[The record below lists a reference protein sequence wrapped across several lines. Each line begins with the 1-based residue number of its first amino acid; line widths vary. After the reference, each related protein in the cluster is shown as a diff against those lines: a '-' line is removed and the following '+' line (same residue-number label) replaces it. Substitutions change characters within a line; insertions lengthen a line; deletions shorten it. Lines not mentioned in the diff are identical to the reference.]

1 MAQARSRSDPE
12 ISLFPFLSILVCLIG
27 ALVLLIVILTM
38 VQSMMGDGR
47 NVEEFVR
54 AREAD
59 QLRRQLVV
67 QRQEVE
73 EWKKEDEAA
82 KKIAEDLT
90 LKRERYV
97 LLRRRL
103 DVSADEKK
111 KIEQTNAEMQ
121 KELEN
126 LITQVEVVKKEQPP
140 IQSEIAKLK
149 EEIAKRKV
157 NIDAKPTV
165 VVQPSGS
172 GTAGADAS
180 QLFFV
185 ECNSSGI
192 VIHQDGAEPQRVTS
206 GTIGVDANYD
216 AFLKQVK
223 ATPNSM
229 LLFLLRDDG
238 LGTYNRAA
246 GWAEGQFEV
255 RTGKIP
261 LPGQGAVDL
270 SMFTKP
276 KN

>member
-1 MAQARSRSDPE
+1 MAQARARSEPE

-47 NVEEFVR
+47 SVEEFVR

-67 QRQEVE
+67 QKKEVE

-82 KKIAEDLT
+82 KKIEQDLT

-111 KIEQTNAEMQ
+111 KIEQTNAELQ

-126 LITQVEVVKKEQPP
+126 LITQAEVVKKEQPP
-140 IQSEIAKLK
+140 IQADIARLK
-149 EEIAKRKV
+149 AEIAKRKV

-172 GTAGADAS
+172 GAAGTDAS

-185 ECNSSGI
+185 ECNSGGI
-192 VIHQDGAEPQRVTS
+192 VIHREGAEPQRITS
-206 GTIGVDANYD
+206 GSIGVDAGYD

-223 ATPNSM
+223 ATPGSM

-238 LGTYNRAA
+238 LGSYNRAA

>member
-47 NVEEFVR
+47 SVEEFVR

-67 QRQEVE
+67 QKKEVE
-73 EWKKEDEAA
+73 EWKKEDEKA
-82 KKIAEDLT
+82 KQVAQDLQ

-103 DVSADEKK
+103 DVSADDKK
-111 KIEQTNAEMQ
+111 KMEQTNAELQ

-126 LITQVEVVKKEQPP
+126 MITQLETVKKEQPP
-140 IQSEIAKLK
+140 IQADIAKLK
-149 EEIAKRKV
+149 AEIAKRKL

-172 GTAGADAS
+172 GTAGTDAS
-180 QLFFV
+180 KLFFV
-185 ECNSSGI
+185 ECGGAGI
-192 VIHQDGAEPQRVTS
+192 VIHREEGEPQRITS
-206 GTIGVDANYD
+206 GSIGTDASYD

-229 LLFLLRDDG
+229 LLFLMRDDG
-238 LGTYNRAA
+238 LGSYNRAA

-270 SMFTKP
+270 SIFTKP